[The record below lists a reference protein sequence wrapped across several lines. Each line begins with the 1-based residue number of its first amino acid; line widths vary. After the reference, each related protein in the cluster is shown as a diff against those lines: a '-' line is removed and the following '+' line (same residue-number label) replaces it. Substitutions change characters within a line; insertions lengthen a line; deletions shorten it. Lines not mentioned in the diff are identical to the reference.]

1 MYLKSTFAQFLNN
14 PICQINRN
22 SFRICKTRERTI
34 LMNRIRTIQGA
45 ADELRKRDPGCAITA
60 HNIRQLVLHKEIPSR
75 KAGSKYLVALDDVER
90 YFGLTIDE
98 SAS

>member
-1 MYLKSTFAQFLNN
+1 M
-14 PICQINRN
+14 
-22 SFRICKTRERTI
+22 CKIFDSHAHYDDEKFE
-34 LMNRIRTIQGA
+34 GA
-45 ADELRKRDPGCAITA
+45 ADELRKRDPGCAISA

-98 SAS
+98 NEQNHGIG

>member
-1 MYLKSTFAQFLNN
+1 MFYAECIDIPGVHIFSKKSYEGGNN
-14 PICQINRN
+14 
-22 SFRICKTRERTI
+22 
-34 LMNRIRTIQGA
+34 
-45 ADELRKRDPGCAITA
+45 ELRKRDPGCAISA

-98 SAS
+98 NEQNHGIG

>member
-1 MYLKSTFAQFLNN
+1 
-14 PICQINRN
+14 
-22 SFRICKTRERTI
+22 
-34 LMNRIRTIQGA
+34 MNRIRTIQGA
-45 ADELRKRDPGCAITA
+45 ADELRKRDPSA

-98 SAS
+98 NELNHGIG